1 MHGLPMPSEKQEITL
16 VMQSYHL
23 ATLEL
28 GERWEQS
35 LKHSSNGMSEA
46 SGKVVQDKLGVMW
59 CCSCVSLVGVSL
71 PQGQG
76 RNNLHI
82 FAS

>member
-1 MHGLPMPSEKQEITL
+1 MSSEKQEITL

-28 GERWEQS
+28 GKRREQR
-35 LKHSSNGMSEA
+35 LKHSSDGMSKA
-46 SGKVVQDKLGVMW
+46 GGKIIQDKLRVMR
-59 CCSCVSLVGVSL
+59 CCSCMSLVGVSL
-71 PQGQG
+71 FQ
-76 RNNLHI
+76 RWTRDNLHI